1 MSNLELIASQNT
13 LAMTGA
19 DVLAMTDTD
28 TLAMTVT
35 GIACIE
41 ANTKLKWEAEDV
53 GK

>member
-19 DVLAMTDTD
+19 DVLAMTV
-28 TLAMTVT
+28 A